1 MTHRLIAAI
10 CAALLLASPAIAG
23 GCKSAG
29 AGADID
35 AVKAQRGAFNEA
47 IAAKDLSAMAT
58 VLAENVLLVTGTNSD
73 RFDGR
78 DTQLQ
83 LWGDDF
89 ASPDRAVYVRTPQ
102 CVRVSG
108 VAPVALENGRWRGE
122 RERGAENFAAG
133 SYSAKWRQADG
144 VWRLEAEIFATEA
157 CGGDFCPASAASE

>member
-1 MTHRLIAAI
+1 MIHRLIAASL
-10 CAALLLASPAIAG
+10 AAAIFASPALAG

-29 AGADID
+29 ARTDID
-35 AVKAQRGAFNEA
+35 AVKAQRAVFNQA
-47 IAAKDLSAMAT
+47 IASKDLQAMAT

-78 DTQLQ
+78 DAQLQ

-89 ASPDRAVYVRTPQ
+89 AAPDRAAYVRTPQ

-108 VAPVALENGRWRGE
+108 IAPVALEYGRWRG
-122 RERGAENFAAG
+122 ERGAENFAAG
-133 SYSAKWRQADG
+133 SYAAKWRRAGG
-144 VWRLEAEIFATEA
+144 VWRLEAEIFATEE